1 MQESSGKAKVAPK
14 HGNSIPRLGLC
25 GALLTVEIYEIAV
38 SALYIAVD
46 CVQFHIDSKVVHV

>member
-1 MQESSGKAKVAPK
+1 MSAPK
-14 HGNSIPRLGLC
+14 HGNSIPRLELC

-46 CVQFHIDSKVVHV
+46 CVQFHIDSKVV